1 MAWCRENINLP
12 NVHFVGRFGTISQL
26 IWWLLAL
33 NKKLRFQNLKVPFQL
48 LSCVGPSCA
57 LPLWSFRHWLRHLWP
72 LGNNENENVFRF
84 INYWLLMPVKHWLTT
99 VSLVNLTDMTLAV
112 EDANSNLLML
122 SLLPM
127 LTLERVLT
135 IRWWQLIACLYI
147 VSVVTLSGA
156 LNIGFVVP
164 SAMFKCDP
172 FSWRS
177 SLPPCG
183 RRIPLTSQEEI
194 LLKALLSIQNDLPRR
209 KSFSS
214 RKIVQFWHHFHFFM
228 WVWHRRW
235 ICQIFHTGKIRNFF
249 NFTRSEKPINRDS
262 FGQKFKWR
270 IFHSST
276 LNKLSVFVQFPTQ
289 IQTPSS
295 WFVKTLAWIQ

>member
-1 MAWCRENINLP
+1 MWVSCLKNIPSSLEGSQWTPAFMGLQWPSCRNVGVTLSFWWWGASLTNHIYNNDRTWLGWIYWFSSVIGEKLRCPWPLVAEDWLLSQVSDDMAWCRENINLP

-57 LPLWSFRHWLRHLWP
+57 LPMWSFRHWLRHLWP

-156 LNIGFVVP
+156 LNIGFVVADFP
-164 SAMFKCDP
+164 A
-172 FSWRS
+172 
-177 SLPPCG
+177 
-183 RRIPLTSQEEI
+183 
-194 LLKALLSIQNDLPRR
+194 
-209 KSFSS
+209 
-214 RKIVQFWHHFHFFM
+214 VFF
-228 WVWHRRW
+228 
-235 ICQIFHTGKIRNFF
+235 
-249 NFTRSEKPINRDS
+249 
-262 FGQKFKWR
+262 
-270 IFHSST
+270 
-276 LNKLSVFVQFPTQ
+276 
-289 IQTPSS
+289 
-295 WFVKTLAWIQ
+295 